1 MSKESKRLTTAAGI
15 PVPDNQTSLT
25 AGERGPTL
33 LQDHYLLE
41 KLAHFNRERI
51 PERVVH
57 AKAAGAHGVFTTT
70 HDIRKYTKA
79 KLFSEIGKQTEV
91 FGRFSTVAGEKGSAD
106 TVRDVRG
113 FSLKFYTEEGNW
125 DMVGNNT
132 PTFFIRD
139 AIKFPDFIHTQK
151 RDPKT
156 NAKSDTM
163 QWDFW
168 SQVPEAL
175 HQVTILFSDR
185 GIPRGIPYINGYGSH
200 TYSFISADNKRYWVK
215 FHFKTQQGIQC
226 IPPEEAGRIA
236 GENPDYHT
244 CQLFDAIER
253 GDYPRWTFSVQIMP
267 EAEAA
272 TYRWNPFDLTKVWPH
287 ADYPLIEVG
296 VLEMNRNPRNY
307 FAEVE
312 QAAFSPAN
320 VVPGISFSPCKM
332 LQARIFAYADAHR
345 YRLGA
350 NFERLPINAPH
361 ATKVVNTYQRDGRMR
376 FDDNGGPGPNYE
388 PNSFGGPKADPAYN
402 DLPLNIS
409 GDADRYEQKRGV
421 DDDYVQPGNLFKLMS
436 PEQQKGLI
444 ANIVGSLKKAPKEIQ
459 EKMVAHFRKADPAY
473 GDGIS
478 QGLGL
483 T

>member
-1 MSKESKRLTTAAGI
+1 MSKESRKLTTAAGI

-33 LQDHYLLE
+33 MQDHYLLE

-57 AKAAGAHGVFTTT
+57 AKAAGAHGVLTVT
-70 HDIRKYTKA
+70 HDITKYTKA
-79 KLFSEIGKQTEV
+79 KLFSKIGKQTEM

-151 RDPKT
+151 RDPQT

-185 GIPRGIPYINGYGSH
+185 GIPLGIPYMNGYGSH
-200 TYSFISADNKRYWVK
+200 TYSFISPDNKRYWVK
-215 FHFKTQQGIQC
+215 FHFKTQQGIRC
-226 IPPEEAGRIA
+226 MPPEEAARLA
-236 GENPDYHT
+236 GENADFHT
-244 CQLFDAIER
+244 VELFNAIER
-253 GDYPRWTFSVQIMP
+253 GEYPKWTFHVQIMP
-267 EAEAA
+267 EEEAE

-287 ADYPLIEVG
+287 GDYPLIEVG
-296 VLEMNRNPRNY
+296 ELELNRNPQNY

-345 YRLGA
+345 YRLGV
-350 NFERLPINAPH
+350 NFERLPINAPR
-361 ATKVVNTYQRDGRMR
+361 AAKVANTYQRDGHMR

-388 PNSFGGPKADPAYN
+388 PNSFGGPKADPAYAEP
-402 DLPLNIS
+402 PLKIS

-421 DDDYVQPGNLFKLMS
+421 DDDYVQPGNLFRLMS

-444 ANIVGSLKKAPKEIQ
+444 ANIVGSLKKAPKDIQ
-459 EKMVAHFRKADPAY
+459 EKMVVHFRKADPAY
-473 GDGIS
+473 GGGIAKA
-478 QGLGL
+478 LGL
-483 T
+483 K